1 MGYLAYLEFNRS
13 CLDMWLIYWP
23 VRKTVW
29 SERQIWKVIP
39 VLCGI
44 IEAKETLETL
54 KGVRE
59 TFGAGVVVSMIIL

>member
-1 MGYLAYLEFNRS
+1 
-13 CLDMWLIYWP
+13 MWLIYWP

-44 IEAKETLETL
+44 LGVKETLKAL
-54 KGVRE
+54 NGVRE

>member
-1 MGYLAYLEFNRS
+1 MPIWS
-13 CLDMWLIYWP
+13 STDPCLDMWLIYWP

-44 IEAKETLETL
+44 LGVKETLKAL
-54 KGVRE
+54 NGVRE